1 MKETYETE
9 KNMYIIMEQVSGGE
23 LFDHIK
29 TYELE
34 EKEVAICMYQIIS
47 AISYLNKCGVV
58 HRDLKPENILI
69 EKDPETEEVCNIK
82 LTDFGL
88 SKIAVPNEIM
98 HESCGTPAYV
108 APEVLHKKGYKKEV
122 DMWSAGVIFYT
133 LICRQLP
140 FQMPDRKQTF
150 QQIKEKDPNMTLP
163 AFQRFVPEA
172 KDLIS
177 KMLIKD
183 PLQRI
188 KPEEALVH
196 PYFLKTGLAKE
207 PVKEP
212 EPMAAQ
218 PQESSLAQNEEK
230 AEPVREDQ
238 EEKETQETKDQK

>member
-34 EKEVAICMYQIIS
+34 EREVAVCMFQIIS
-47 AISYLNKCGVV
+47 AIEYLNKCGVV

-88 SKIAVPNEIM
+88 SKIAVPNEVM

-108 APEVLHKKGYKKEV
+108 APEVLHKKGYQKEV

-133 LICRQLP
+133 LICR
-140 FQMPDRKQTF
+140 
-150 QQIKEKDPNMTLP
+150 
-163 AFQRFVPEA
+163 
-172 KDLIS
+172 
-177 KMLIKD
+177 
-183 PLQRI
+183 
-188 KPEEALVH
+188 
-196 PYFLKTGLAKE
+196 
-207 PVKEP
+207 
-212 EPMAAQ
+212 
-218 PQESSLAQNEEK
+218 
-230 AEPVREDQ
+230 
-238 EEKETQETKDQK
+238 